1 MIKVLAIDDEP
12 LALQQLAAYIKKVP
26 FLQLMGECQSAT
38 EAKEILNRETID
50 AVFCDINMPDLKS
63 RWLRRHSLC
72 SPLPI
77 RNTPSK
83 ASR

>member
-38 EAKEILNRETID
+38 EA
-50 AVFCDINMPDLKS
+50 
-63 RWLRRHSLC
+63 
-72 SPLPI
+72 
-77 RNTPSK
+77 
-83 ASR
+83 